1 MTKKKRV
8 KKKEE
13 KRVYDQDLYS
23 KLSINNL
30 ILFSL
35 YSLRESKQ
43 KVTFERLLKEC
54 FSLFPK
60 AFSFSE
66 YKKWP
71 DSRKLDRP
79 LRTLRKKK
87 LISGNPKSYFS
98 LTKSGKKLA
107 EELGKILRQKKLL

>member
-1 MTKKKRV
+1 M
-8 KKKEE
+8 KKEKKGFFDE
-13 KRVYDQDLYS
+13 ELYRNI
-23 KLSINNL
+23 SIKDL
-30 ILFSL
+30 ILFSMYL
-35 YSLRESKQ
+35 LSRNREKC
-43 KVTFERLLKEC
+43 TFDRLIKEC